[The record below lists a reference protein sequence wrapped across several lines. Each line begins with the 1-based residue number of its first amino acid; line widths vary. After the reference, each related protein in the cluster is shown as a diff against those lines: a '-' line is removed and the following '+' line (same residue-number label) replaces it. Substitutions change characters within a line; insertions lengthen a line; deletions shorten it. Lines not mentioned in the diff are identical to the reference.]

1 MLQNENARL
10 VTALPYLDEKV
21 EESMRSKVNDMIL
34 LEMKQMDASKDYLEK
49 LPLPKLNHLVS
60 LNQIH

>member
-1 MLQNENARL
+1 VLQNENARL

>member
-21 EESMRSKVNDMIL
+21 EESMRSKVNEMIL

>member
-21 EESMRSKVNDMIL
+21 EESMRSKVNELIL